1 MQSPVLRTALGLAL
15 MAGLSQLSEAGDV
28 PTKRAQFGGIPAAP
42 AVPAIPNAPATP
54 GMVPGAVPGQ
64 YASPYAAPGAIGGGV
79 YGGAAPGYGAGGGPY
94 GAPGGN
100 MAVGNPYYWSN
111 SGFNAGAYP
120 LYHSGSVNPYTPVN
134 SAPQA
139 MGDPYSFHYGPG
151 FYRSNESGNLRFPY
165 YSYRRPWY
173 YYGQP
178 SYDRDTNLPW

>member
-1 MQSPVLRTALGLAL
+1 MLSPVLRAALGLAL
-15 MAGLSQLSEAGDV
+15 MAGLTQLSEAGDV
-28 PTKRAQFGGIPAAP
+28 PTKRAQFGGVPAVP
-42 AVPAIPNAPATP
+42 SVPAIPNAPAAIP
-54 GMVPGAVPGQ
+54 GTAAGALPGA
-64 YASPYAAPGAIGGGV
+64 APYAAGA
-79 YGGAAPGYGAGGGPY
+79 YGAAAPAYGYGAGGGPY

-111 SGFNAGAYP
+111 AGYNAGSYP
-120 LYHSGSVNPYTPVN
+120 LYYAGSVNPYTPLN

-139 MGDPYSFHYGPG
+139 MGDPYTFHYGPG

-178 SYDRDTNLPW
+178 SYNRDTNLPW